1 MVLAAKNGS
10 IMRLAVDIFAGL
22 GAWCLASFFA
32 VGAYAMLVDHWRER
46 AVETTRPGASSTAK
60 DGRTLGL
67 VAPLSDREQP
77 QDTPPSMLGRPT
89 RSDSTPK
96 VSRPLGH

>member
-1 MVLAAKNGS
+1 L
-10 IMRLAVDIFAGL
+10 RLAIYILAGL
-22 GAWCLASFFA
+22 GVWCLASFFA
-32 VGAYAMLVDHWRER
+32 VGVYAMLVDHWRTR
-46 AVETTRPGASSTAK
+46 AAKTTRPGTSSVG
-60 DGRTLGL
+60 DNGRTLGL